1 MSTIRAPQLLSVA
14 EAAERLS
21 CSRGHVLNLV
31 SRKKLRGVEIGIGR
45 AKTRIYESDLEAFIA
60 EQTRTA

>member
-1 MSTIRAPQLLSVA
+1 MTEPRAPQLLSVA

-31 SRKKLRGVEIGIGR
+31 ARGDLRGVEIGIGR
-45 AKTRIYESDLEAFIA
+45 AKTRVYERDLAAFIA
-60 EQTRTA
+60 ARTR